1 MKLDQIE
8 GNEQLSVGY
17 KRNRQ
22 LFAIEMERELVEY
35 LKKSAD
41 IFYGLSPA
49 EVRKLVYQL
58 ATTHSIEVP
67 LKWSELQQA
76 SPDWFTTFL
85 KRRLVLLVQRVSTE
99 KMYVAFLTTL
109 TLSCRGTNFNTV
121 TPGIWTNRSGWMK
134 GGHLLELNKTL
145 CGIHKCSTE
154 RPCLLL
160 LDNHKSHLSVSG
172 LNYAEENGIVML
184 SFPLH
189 CSHRLQPLDHTVY
202 GHLKRHVNTVCDAV
216 C

>member
-58 ATTHSIEVP
+58 ATAHSIEVP

-99 KMYVAFLTTL
+99 KMYVVFLTTL

-134 GGHLLELNKTL
+134 GGHLLELKK
-145 CGIHKCSTE
+145 HFVAST
-154 RPCLLL
+154 
-160 LDNHKSHLSVSG
+160 SVQRRG
-172 LNYAEENGIVML
+172 HA
-184 SFPLH
+184 SFSSTTTSRICRSVALTMP
-189 CSHRLQPLDHTVY
+189 RRT
-202 GHLKRHVNTVCDAV
+202 A
-216 C
+216 